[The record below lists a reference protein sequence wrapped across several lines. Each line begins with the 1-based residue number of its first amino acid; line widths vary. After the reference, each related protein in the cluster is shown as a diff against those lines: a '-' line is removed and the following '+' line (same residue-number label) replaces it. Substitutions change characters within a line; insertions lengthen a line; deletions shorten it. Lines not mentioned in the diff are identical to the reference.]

1 MIDAYRRELR
11 FQFRLVRLTKLVHC
25 WRCFFLA
32 GFNWAG
38 DSAYWLTDVSGF
50 IHGIPC
56 DRLGGPDDI
65 KGMLF
70 GNYQRNSG
78 TAHSIWQLWDAI
90 KIQESEM
97 IGWWYETQYAAIVSA
112 SNMHR
117 FAKTSTGLQD
127 TGIFTTR

>member
-1 MIDAYRRELR
+1 MG
-11 FQFRLVRLTKLVHC
+11 
-25 WRCFFLA
+25 CFAGVASFLA

-78 TAHSIWQLWDAI
+78 TAHSIWEFWDGT
-90 KIQESEM
+90 KIQDSEM
-97 IGWWYETQYAAIVSA
+97 IGWWYETQYAAIVLHKKHSPC
-112 SNMHR
+112 
-117 FAKTSTGLQD
+117 FDKTSSGLQD
-127 TGIFTTR
+127 NRILTTRSVRQGGRLAS